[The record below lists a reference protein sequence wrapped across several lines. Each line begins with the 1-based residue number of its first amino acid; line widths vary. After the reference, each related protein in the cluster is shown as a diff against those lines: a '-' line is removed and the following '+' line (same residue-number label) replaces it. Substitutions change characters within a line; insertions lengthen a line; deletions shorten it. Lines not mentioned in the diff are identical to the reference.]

1 IDQLG
6 DIVTLTSEDTT
17 TDGNRSSPVILFAKK
32 SLPNTTHT
40 IALKNLRNPIDGI
53 VGQLIVDAFLFTAD
67 VSPRGN
73 NNTGGNASSSSASS
87 RRLMAGIIA
96 ICITLGLCLVLA
108 SLFYLLWRRRR
119 RGPNEK
125 GRRGGFLQT
134 ILPTVSSPSP
144 SAPSP
149 TIIAASRNDDG
160 GVGGG
165 GDPSRSPLAVLT
177 SVVGRSVRAAVPEWK
192 RPRQWTWREEK
203 RRDSGVMETG
213 PMMVER
219 DPRERWENEAKK
231 PPVELELP
239 IHAKLATAHRPLS
252 LSRFRPQ
259 PRFPTKPKPTRN
271 DENTTADTSDAGV
284 TDPMK
289 TTSSFSSR
297 LASAAAGLSRKR
309 SKASRKSRRS
319 SVLSTSPPLPPLP
332 SSVSISNV
340 NPNTNH
346 TYNVGVPIITIT
358 SPTTTPTIP
367 TTAST
372 YSTFSQSNS
381 IEGSLVR
388 KSDPYAAYAAIYA
401 PYFGTE
407 KEEEVGRRG
416 SVRRNRPSG
425 NGTSG
430 GASVTG
436 DNSISQLSHTFR
448 ERTGVALRDSVVLP
462 GVLEMPPFSMPSRPA
477 SYALYSA
484 AVAAMPPLPPP
495 SLPPPPRPISSSTR
509 ILPTPSI
516 STAPSNAT
524 TNNNTTTILNPSSS
538 SRAPPSSFNPK
549 VLQMGEQEGNG
560 NDADGG
566 NRTGVKGKRTLS
578 DKIKRGT
585 LPLVPSLLEEEVEGV
600 EERQQQERGRRS
612 SISSM
617 SSSSSKRSAVSSV
630 LSILSRRSSSASL
643 VSKRFSNATT
653 TTKNSKGNGS
663 IGSSSKKRIS
673 SVLKKRRPGS
683 ASRNGSG
690 GGPSG
695 SGPGADEIDE
705 KMTSLMPN
713 FSSRSSLSLSQG
725 GQASSSSSVARLRS
739 QIRLP
744 PTLPLRVQPST
755 QRPSIDSPVQV
766 NQDGNELDDN
776 VRVGAVDD
784 VSSLPGNLM
793 VQSPV
798 SLPINTDASSSLL
811 PLKSD
816 NSLLSPPNE
825 KPDSPIVAH
834 EIVESPATYNH
845 EEPVDMLPY
854 LAEGSTGEGTRSESL
869 QRRSTTTSS
878 GRDHGRSSVFMSM
891 LTLQSSDA
899 SNGHT
904 DSPMRRTNSSSNP
917 HASSNRN
924 TRMSMKTARSSL
936 VSKTARSSVMS
947 NAPTPSVSEFPMP
960 PFITMDSD
968 SMPTF
973 DFSRM
978 TMSEHPTSGSGSGN
992 GDGGGSMSN
1001 LNNNADMTR
1010 SSTGT
1015 GSGSGGGNLTGSG
1028 TGAFTDLVAST
1039 PSSSSGS
1046 FRKSIPIRFAGVSGG
1061 IGSSAITG
1069 ATPPSAYPF
1078 AYKAPA
1084 RPKRNRALG
1093 ATLLGLDVPAS
1104 VQSRAPIVRRGS
1116 SRSSRGTGSSKSP
1129 KRRNKLPI
1137 RGDPIPMRAGRVG
1150 SSGMENNLSSS
1161 GTSSTTF
1168 FMPPPPPSSNDHGS
1182 QLDLPS
1188 RGPSR
1193 MTMTSVI
1200 TSTTDEEFAHGEVQL
1215 LVARREYPPSIPDVP
1230 TRAVPPGT
1238 DDSMSISVDG
1248 SRPISGTTSEGK
1260 WEIIFPGLPPG
1271 MTPILTCEGNG
1282 SHRLGGPPLA
1292 AVPVSARTDAF
1303 ERATMMEM
1311 SPTLSNRIGGGGG
1324 AALSRDPSFGAI
1336 SVGNMRLDATAG
1348 LPWSP
1353 NFDWPAS
1360 PTSFTNFSSV
1370 RRPSLPFSSSGHLF
1384 GNGNVPFSSSGHL
1397 VGGDN
1402 APDAAGIPRGE
1413 GDHDER
1419 QNRPN
1424 VPFDS
1429 LQSLNWKDL
1438 IGPRSGPQVDP
1449 IDTDRRSNVRQ
1460 STYSVASTFFGGGKS
1475 QVEESPSS
1483 LTPASPSVIPPVP
1496 PIPTRFSRS
1505 SALVVDSPRRTV
1517 APLNMNFR
1525 PSWNN
1530 RTFTPRSPGTP
1541 QQQQQ
1546 PQMLPSAARPI
1557 GNLNDVFATSWNS
1570 GSTTA
1575 RYSGGSVAG
1584 RILVPK
1590 ATTESSS
1597 RSEQGTP
1604 VRSFPQRGVP
1614 FP

>member
-1 IDQLG
+1 
-6 DIVTLTSEDTT
+6 
-17 TDGNRSSPVILFAKK
+17 
-32 SLPNTTHT
+32 
-40 IALKNLRNPIDGI
+40 
-53 VGQLIVDAFLFTAD
+53 
-67 VSPRGN
+67 
-73 NNTGGNASSSSASS
+73 
-87 RRLMAGIIA
+87 
-96 ICITLGLCLVLA
+96 
-108 SLFYLLWRRRR
+108 
-119 RGPNEK
+119 
-125 GRRGGFLQT
+125 
-134 ILPTVSSPSP
+134 
-144 SAPSP
+144 
-149 TIIAASRNDDG
+149 
-160 GVGGG
+160 
-165 GDPSRSPLAVLT
+165 
-177 SVVGRSVRAAVPEWK
+177 
-192 RPRQWTWREEK
+192 
-203 RRDSGVMETG
+203 
-213 PMMVER
+213 
-219 DPRERWENEAKK
+219 
-231 PPVELELP
+231 
-239 IHAKLATAHRPLS
+239 
-252 LSRFRPQ
+252 
-259 PRFPTKPKPTRN
+259 
-271 DENTTADTSDAGV
+271 
-284 TDPMK
+284 
-289 TTSSFSSR
+289 
-297 LASAAAGLSRKR
+297 
-309 SKASRKSRRS
+309 
-319 SVLSTSPPLPPLP
+319 
-332 SSVSISNV
+332 
-340 NPNTNH
+340 
-346 TYNVGVPIITIT
+346 
-358 SPTTTPTIP
+358 
-367 TTAST
+367 
-372 YSTFSQSNS
+372 
-381 IEGSLVR
+381 GSLVR

-407 KEEEVGRRG
+407 KEEEAGRRG
-416 SVRRNRPSG
+416 SMRRNRASG

-462 GVLEMPPFSMPSRPA
+462 GVLEMPPSSMSSRPA
-477 SYALYSA
+477 SYASYSA
-484 AVAAMPPLPPP
+484 TVAAMPPRPPP

-516 STAPSNAT
+516 ITATSSAT
-524 TNNNTTTILNPSSS
+524 TNNNNIAIIPPSSS

-549 VLQMGEQEGNG
+549 VLRMGEQEGNG

-585 LPLVPSLLEEEVEGV
+585 LPLVPSLLEEEVEEV
-600 EERQQQERGRRS
+600 EKQQQQERGRRN
-612 SISSM
+612 SILSM

-653 TTKNSKGNGS
+653 TTKNSKGSGS

-683 ASRNGSG
+683 VSRNGSG

-695 SGPGADEIDE
+695 TGPGADEIDE

-766 NQDGNELDDN
+766 NQDGNGLDDN
-776 VRVGAVDD
+776 DRVGAVDD
-784 VSSLPGNLM
+784 VSILPGNLM

-798 SLPINTDASSSLL
+798 SLPVNADASSSFL
-811 PLKSD
+811 PPKSD
-816 NSLLSPPNE
+816 NSRLSPPNE
-825 KPDSPIVAH
+825 KPDSSTVAH
-834 EIVESPATYNH
+834 DIVESPATYNH
-845 EEPVDMLPY
+845 EEPGDILPY
-854 LAEGSTGEGTRSESL
+854 LAEGSTVEGTRSESL

-899 SNGHT
+899 SNSHT

-917 HASSNRN
+917 HANSNRN

-973 DFSRM
+973 DFSRL
-978 TMSEHPTSGSGSGN
+978 TMSDRPNSGSGSG
-992 GDGGGSMSN
+992 GGNTSN
-1001 LNNNADMTR
+1001 SNNNMDVMR

-1015 GSGSGGGNLTGSG
+1015 GSGIGGGNLTGSG
-1028 TGAFTDLVAST
+1028 TGTFTDLVAST
-1039 PSSSSGS
+1039 SSSSSGS
-1046 FRKSIPIRFAGVSGG
+1046 FRKSIPIRFAGGSGG

-1069 ATPPSAYPF
+1069 VTPPSAYPL
-1078 AYKAPA
+1078 AYRAPA

-1093 ATLLGLDVPAS
+1093 VALLGLDVPAS

-1150 SSGMENNLSSS
+1150 SGGMENNVSSG

-1193 MTMTSVI
+1193 TTMTSVI

-1215 LVARREYPPSIPDVP
+1215 LVARRENPPGIPDVP

-1271 MTPILTCEGNG
+1271 MTPILTSEGNG
-1282 SHRLGGPPLA
+1282 SHRSGGPPLA

-1303 ERATMMEM
+1303 ERATTVEM
-1311 SPTLSNRIGGGGG
+1311 SPILSNRIGGSGGGGG

-1360 PTSFTNFSSV
+1360 PTSFTNFSSI
-1370 RRPSLPFSSSGHLF
+1370 RRPSLPYSSSGHLV

-1397 VGGDN
+1397 IGGDN

-1413 GDHDER
+1413 ECQDEL

-1438 IGPRSGPQVDP
+1438 IGPRSGSQVDP

-1475 QVEESPSS
+1475 QVEESPSP

-1505 SALVVDSPRRTV
+1505 SALVADSPRRTV
-1517 APLNMNFR
+1517 ASLSTNFR
-1525 PSWNN
+1525 PSWNS
-1530 RTFTPRSPGTP
+1530 RAFSPRSPGTP

-1546 PQMLPSAARPI
+1546 QQQMLPSAARPI

-1570 GSTTA
+1570 GSTTT
-1575 RYSGGSVAG
+1575 RYSSGPGAG

-1590 ATTESSS
+1590 ATTELDS